1 MEKLTLMDLIE
12 KFNSSARGKTDF
24 SSGGERR
31 QTGDEGRE
39 GRTAQGFVKPD
50 LTAPPQY
57 IMNTK
62 MRDFVLRHDAMSKA
76 IDTAAKS
83 AQAKKVEKAE
93 VKSEVLSAQAKKSK
107 KPEINK
113 AAKSAKTK
121 ATTEEI
127 KSDVLSEKAKKTKK
141 TEINKA
147 AKSEKTRKKRAE
159 KPDFAAAEN
168 PTLPQKRRGRP
179 KKTNL

>member
-1 MEKLTLMDLIE
+1 MDLIE

-31 QTGDEGRE
+31 QTGDEGQ
-39 GRTAQGFVKPD
+39 TAQGFVKPD

-83 AQAKKVEKAE
+83 AKTKAATEEIKSDVLSEKAKKN
-93 VKSEVLSAQAKKSK
+93 KKT
-107 KPEINK
+107 EINK

-127 KSDVLSEKAKKTKK
+127 KSDVLSEKAKKSKK

-147 AKSEKTRKKRAE
+147 AKSAKTRKKRAE

-168 PTLPQKRRGRP
+168 PALPQKRRGRP
-179 KKTNL
+179 KKTEK

>member
-1 MEKLTLMDLIE
+1 MDLIE

-83 AQAKKVEKAE
+83 A
-93 VKSEVLSAQAKKSK
+93 
-107 KPEINK
+107 
-113 AAKSAKTK
+113 KTK

-141 TEINKA
+141 IEINKA
-147 AKSEKTRKKRAE
+147 AKSAKTRKKRAE